1 MQGFDAEIL
10 KVTDDLHYM
19 YYAPDGYF
27 DQKNCDIRLA
37 VLKGKLHDE
46 GIHFSTSAPQRPL
59 QVSLCNPIKIYEE
72 STLTHSFHPRCI
84 NPLPR

>member
-1 MQGFDAEIL
+1 
-10 KVTDDLHYM
+10 M

-46 GIHFSTSAPQRPL
+46 GIHFITSAPSTSQPL
-59 QVSLCNPIKIYEE
+59 QS
-72 STLTHSFHPRCI
+72 H
-84 NPLPR
+84 